1 MGCPEVSGVGVAVR
15 WGRERG
21 REGSGGGTGRGE
33 RESVLVDPRS
43 VPLGL
48 CSWVFV
54 CVTVRRWGN
63 EPLNKWEGVVWR
75 GKELRKSFLLDF

>member
-1 MGCPEVSGVGVAVR
+1 M
-15 WGRERG
+15 
-21 REGSGGGTGRGE
+21 
-33 RESVLVDPRS
+33 LVDPRS

-63 EPLNKWEGVVWR
+63 EPLNKWEGVGVEGQRTQEEFSAGFLKSMLNFQDAQYVSLLFQVR
-75 GKELRKSFLLDF
+75 GEF